1 MSAFDMTVR
10 VGNASVVLVEAD
22 DGNDKAVEAQ
32 MILGVL
38 ALAPIQPGQALPI
51 PLGQLRVP
59 LDKASIDALI
69 SELQQASG
77 QMRERSSVAVA
88 HDLSEV
94 ERAAK
99 FHQGLR

>member
-10 VGNASVVLVEAD
+10 VGNASVVPVEPD
-22 DGNDKAVEAQ
+22 DGGDKAVEAQ

-69 SELQQASG
+69 SELQQVSG
-77 QMRERSSVAVA
+77 QMRERSNVTVA

-99 FHQGLR
+99 FQQGLR